1 MEIKKGFTVKSE
13 TPHGTILAS
22 KIDEGNQ
29 QGIKI
34 SLEAPCLDKP
44 VTLTVVEYNADLD
57 QLLMHFR
64 EDTQSK
70 SGKKVCFQNYLSCV
84 APDETVYVSLMG
96 NRKLLGKVTKVEK
109 SDDFLIE
116 DLSGELFE
124 VKRFDIVG
132 IRKVYPVEDWINND
146 GEVIISFGSA
156 ASALCGH
163 IRKKPAENEEK
174 IIFHTV
180 SGQDFKPRI
189 SDIKAVYTYQKGET
203 NS

>member
-22 KIDEGNQ
+22 KIDEDNQ
-29 QGIKI
+29 HGIKI

-96 NRKLLGKVTKVEK
+96 NRKLLGRVTKVEE
-109 SDDFLIE
+109 SGDFLIK
-116 DLSGELFE
+116 DLSGESFE

-132 IRKVYPVEDWINND
+132 IRKVYPVEDWINN
-146 GEVIISFGSA
+146 GEEVIISFGSA
-156 ASALCGH
+156 ASTFCGR
-163 IRKKPAENEEK
+163 IRKRPAENEEK

>member
-34 SLEAPCLDKP
+34 SLEAPWLDKP

-57 QLLMHFR
+57 QLLTHFR

-70 SGKKVCFQNYLSCV
+70 SGKKACFQNYLSCV

-116 DLSGELFE
+116 DLSGEN
-124 VKRFDIVG
+124 V
-132 IRKVYPVEDWINND
+132 
-146 GEVIISFGSA
+146 
-156 ASALCGH
+156 
-163 IRKKPAENEEK
+163 
-174 IIFHTV
+174 
-180 SGQDFKPRI
+180 
-189 SDIKAVYTYQKGET
+189 
-203 NS
+203 

>member
-22 KIDEGNQ
+22 KIDEDNQ
-29 QGIKI
+29 HGIKI

-132 IRKVYPVEDWINND
+132 IRKVYPIEDWINND

-156 ASALCGH
+156 ASTFCGR
-163 IRKKPAENEEK
+163 IRKRPAENEEK

-203 NS
+203 NP

>member
-22 KIDEGNQ
+22 KIDEDNQ
-29 QGIKI
+29 HGIKI

-109 SDDFLIE
+109 SGDFLIE
-116 DLSGELFE
+116 DLRGELFE

-132 IRKVYPVEDWINND
+132 IRKVYPLEDWINND

-156 ASALCGH
+156 ASVLCGH

-203 NS
+203 NP